1 MAVDFKKLLLDVR
14 PDRLDLRDRLYQPP
28 LVSLPD
34 EYPSAAAIKH
44 FLPKYKPLILD
55 QGSEGACTGFGLAC
69 MINYLRWSREW
80 RPALVLGA
88 SDLKTVKLKGI
99 ESVSPRMLY
108 HLARFYDEWAGED
121 YEGSSCRGAMKGWH
135 RHGVC
140 LEPLWPYLKKFVP
153 PKDPWRENAMET
165 TVGAYYRVDPR
176 SVSDMQSAIY
186 ETGAIYVSADVHE
199 GWNLSTQKPF
209 RQLPVIALSPDKTGG
224 HAFAMIGFTREG
236 FIIQNSWGTSWGYCG
251 FAILTYAD
259 WVANGWDA
267 WVAALGVPASKGVA
281 DRSAMTWQG
290 SGLAA
295 RQQDANRAG
304 LFGFDLF
311 GRSKFKYG
319 NDRVRPWD
327 SEQAYQHMLVLGN
340 NGAPISRIVHVED
353 AWKAVELVCGTRV
366 RAALKAG
373 KTKKLMIYAHGGLN
387 SESDAVART
396 QVMAPY
402 FQENGIYPLF
412 IGWQTGLLESIG
424 HIIKDAFSRLP
435 GLSAAESSTAG
446 GPADWFKRQ
455 ADRLSEAKDRTIENV
470 CEQLAR
476 PIWTQMKQ
484 NASLSRGPRQGAAE
498 LVRHMKAVKKDH
510 PDLEIHL
517 VGHSAG
523 SILFGYL
530 LDLLREEK
538 LGVASCTL
546 YAPACSVEFAN
557 QHYQP
562 AITSGTLNPKQFH
575 IDILSDDLERADNV
589 IGLYGQSLL
598 YLVSRALE
606 DAHKTPLLGM
616 YREWMGPE
624 VEDELK
630 PLFSPSGVKAILNWR
645 EFAKKHGLSAEVLET
660 TPVATTITRESTP
673 AAHGSFDNDIRIV
686 AATIRRILGI
696 SADGKLPVEVENLTG
711 F

>member
-1 MAVDFKKLLLDVR
+1 MSVDFKNLLLDVR

-44 FLPKYKPLILD
+44 FLPKYKPLILN
-55 QGSEGACTGFGLAC
+55 QGIEGSCTGFGLAC

-88 SDLKTVKLKGI
+88 TDLKAIKQKKI

-121 YEGSSCRGAMKGWH
+121 YDGSSCRGAMKGWH

-140 LEPLWPYLKKFVP
+140 VESLWPYLDRFVP
-153 PKDPWRENAMET
+153 PKDGWRENALET
-165 TVGAYYRVDPR
+165 TVGAYYRIDPR

-199 GWNLSTQKPF
+199 GWNLTTQRPF
-209 RQLPVIALSPDKTGG
+209 KELPVIPSSTKKTGG

-236 FIIQNSWGTSWGYCG
+236 FIIQNSWGTGWGYCG

-259 WVANGWDA
+259 WVASGWDA
-267 WVAALGVPASKGVA
+267 WVAALGVPASRGVTG
-281 DRSAMTWQG
+281 RSATTWQG

-295 RQQDANRAG
+295 REHGAGRAG
-304 LFGFDLF
+304 LFGVDLF
-311 GRSKFKYG
+311 GRSKIGDK
-319 NDRVRPWD
+319 DKPARPWS

-340 NGAPISRIVHVED
+340 NGAPICRILDVKD
-353 AWKAVELVCGTRV
+353 AWKAVELVCDTRV
-366 RAALKAG
+366 RDALKGG

-387 SESDAVART
+387 AESDAVTRT

-402 FQENGIYPLF
+402 FQENGVYPLF

-424 HIIKDAFSRLP
+424 HIVRDAFSRLP
-435 GLSAAESSTAG
+435 GLSAVESSTAG
-446 GPADWFKRQ
+446 GPVDWLKRQ
-455 ADRLSEAKDRTIENV
+455 VERLSEAKDRAIENV

-484 NASLSRGPRQGAAE
+484 NARLSRGPQQGLAE
-498 LVRHMKAVKKDH
+498 LVRHLKAVKKDY
-510 PDLEIHL
+510 PALEIHL

-530 LDLLREEK
+530 LDLLTESK
-538 LGVASCTL
+538 LSVASCTL

-557 QHYQP
+557 QHYQA

-575 IDILSDDLERADNV
+575 IDILSDDLELADNV
-589 IGLYGQSLL
+589 IGLYGKSLL

-616 YREWMGPE
+616 YREWNGPKKD
-624 VEDELK
+624 EDLK
-630 PLFSPSGVKAILNWR
+630 RLFSQAGVDAIKEWR
-645 EFAKKHGLSAEVLET
+645 KTAEKHGLSVKVLDQTPVVTTASGET
-660 TPVATTITRESTP
+660 TR
-673 AAHGSFDNDIRIV
+673 AAHGSFDNDIHIV
-686 AATIRRILGI
+686 TATLQRILGLPA
-696 SADGKLPVEVENLTG
+696 SQKLPVEIESLTG